1 MKNLKQYKLKL
12 DSKEK
17 IEELLQ
23 EIYSEACK
31 NIEEAQRLINKI
43 EMSTNLNDEILD
55 GKAKY
60 SKAMND
66 FITTKDR
73 AIGRKFEIAKLMSE
87 ILKYNGNIQKAF
99 TEGEVPN
106 NWSDLLSRQPETEDS
121 NNNPVSYKLK

>member
-1 MKNLKQYKLKL
+1 MVKTKQYKVKL
-12 DSKEK
+12 NSREK

-31 NIEEAQRLINKI
+31 NIEETQRLINKI

-55 GKAKY
+55 GKAKF

-66 FITTKDR
+66 FIKTKDN

-99 TEGEVPN
+99 TEGEVPD
-106 NWSDLLSRQPETEDS
+106 NWGDIVDNLPEAEAD
-121 NNNPVSYKLK
+121 NKPVSYTLK

>member
-1 MKNLKQYKLKL
+1 MVKTKQYKVKL
-12 DSKEK
+12 NSREK

-31 NIEEAQRLINKI
+31 NIEETQRLINKI

-55 GKAKY
+55 GKAKF

-66 FITTKDR
+66 FIKTKDN
-73 AIGRKFEIAKLMSE
+73 AIGRMFEIAKLMSE

-99 TEGEVPN
+99 TEGEVPD
-106 NWSDLLSRQPETEDS
+106 NWGDIVDNLPEAEAD
-121 NNNPVSYKLK
+121 NKPVSYTLK

>member
-1 MKNLKQYKLKL
+1 MKNLKQYKVKL
-12 DSKEK
+12 NSKEK

-43 EMSTNLNDEILD
+43 DMSTNLNDEILD
-55 GKAKY
+55 GKAKF

-66 FITTKDR
+66 FISTKDR

-87 ILKYNGNIQKAF
+87 ILKYNGNVQKAF
-99 TEGEVPN
+99 TEGEVPD
-106 NWSDLLSRQPETEDS
+106 NWGDFVDNLPETEAE
-121 NNNPVSYKLK
+121 NKPVSYTLK

>member
-1 MKNLKQYKLKL
+1 MKNLKQYKVKL

-17 IEELLQ
+17 VEELLQ

-55 GKAKY
+55 GKAKF

-66 FITTKDR
+66 FISTKDR

-87 ILKYNGNIQKAF
+87 ILKYNGNIKNAF
-99 TEGEVPN
+99 TEGEVPG
-106 NWSDLLSRQPETEDS
+106 NWGDIVDKLPEVE
-121 NNNPVSYKLK
+121 NNNKPVSYNLK

>member
-1 MKNLKQYKLKL
+1 MRNLKQYKIKL
-12 DSKEK
+12 DSKDK

-55 GKAKY
+55 GKAKF

-66 FITTKDR
+66 FIATKDR

-87 ILKYNGNIQKAF
+87 ILKYNGNLQNAF
-99 TEGEVPN
+99 TEGEVPG
-106 NWSDLLSRQPETEDS
+106 NWGDFVSQLSETEND
-121 NNNPVSYKLK
+121 NKPIKYTIK